1 MTNKIDNMTQQYL
14 QISGRPAQASPS
26 EKASEGAAVTHKP
39 NSVATTDTVE
49 LTHDARLMQAMEERI
64 GQLGEV
70 DQSRVDAVRSR
81 IESGDYQV
89 SSERIAD
96 KMIAMDRSLPGDS

>member
-14 QISGRPAQASPS
+14 QISGRPAQATTPDKTSESP
-26 EKASEGAAVTHKP
+26 AVTQKQK
-39 NSVATTDTVE
+39 SVATTDTVE
-49 LTHDARLMQAMEERI
+49 LTHDARLMRALEERL

-70 DQSRVDAVRSR
+70 DQSRVEAVRNR

-89 SSERIAD
+89 SSERLAD
-96 KMIAMDRSLPGDS
+96 KMIAIDRSLPDEK